1 MAKTAKVKKPGTVE
15 RARRR
20 AAVATAGETGF
31 TTGLK
36 RGFAMIGAL
45 VREATVPTK
54 KVPSRA
60 QIRKLHTQKVATK
73 KAASAKKTEAA
84 MKRSEPAR
92 RKVEGATG
100 TSRITNPLRAIQA
113 LTKKARKRD

>member
-1 MAKTAKVKKPGTVE
+1 MAKKTTKPGTVE

-31 TTGLK
+31 TTDLK

-54 KVPSRA
+54 KMPSRP
-60 QIRKLHTQKVATK
+60 QIRKLHKKKVAAK
-73 KAASAKKTEAA
+73 KVARAKKTQAA
-84 MKRSEPAR
+84 MKKSEPAR

-100 TSRITNPLRAIQA
+100 TGRITNPLRAIQA